1 MKRPVVLQLQD
12 GIKLLS
18 SELMENAEGSG
29 AAVESSTEAAAAK
42 VSDALLKA
50 GLAAMM
56 NEPETRTQAAQV
68 MLSIVEAQTEAQ
80 QRLRLMQAQKSEE
93 GDFAQDTD
101 RNRTAPFG
109 EAAAENAWALHGACW
124 RMKTAEVEHFVN
136 MVDDLDVAADEF
148 GYTPLHVAA
157 ITGSADVLE
166 ILLNARALRG
176 IHGVDPLDERRQTPL
191 MRAAARGN
199 EGVVRML
206 LLARADVNAEDQDG
220 MKPLSIATFG
230 KRTNIQEIL
239 LSYGANKDSLAT
251 GRDLC
256 NFLQGELNLDVCGIQ
271 YAETMAGIRKLH
283 GAPDIAEQ
291 HGFRNPGSSHSNVD
305 SNEP

>member
-1 MKRPVVLQLQD
+1 LQLQD

-18 SELMENAEGSG
+18 GELMENAEGST
-29 AAVESSTEAAAAK
+29 AARSTEDAAAK

-56 NEPETRTQAAQV
+56 KEPETRTQAAQV

-80 QRLRLMQAQKSEE
+80 QRLRLMQAQRSEE
-93 GDFAQDTD
+93 GDFDQDMD
-101 RNRTAPFG
+101 RNRTATSW
-109 EAAAENAWALHGACW
+109 EAAAENARALHGACW

-136 MVDDLDVAADEF
+136 MVDDLDVTDDEF

-157 ITGSADVLE
+157 IAGSADVLE

-176 IHGVDPLDERRQTPL
+176 NHDVDPLDGRGQTPL

-206 LLARADVNAEDQDG
+206 LLARADVNAEDKDG

-251 GRDLC
+251 GRDLG
-256 NFLQGELNLDVCGIQ
+256 NFLQGELNLDVCGLQ
-271 YAETMAGIRKLH
+271 YAESMAAIRKLH

>member
-1 MKRPVVLQLQD
+1 
-12 GIKLLS
+12 
-18 SELMENAEGSG
+18 
-29 AAVESSTEAAAAK
+29 
-42 VSDALLKA
+42 
-50 GLAAMM
+50 
-56 NEPETRTQAAQV
+56 
-68 MLSIVEAQTEAQ
+68 
-80 QRLRLMQAQKSEE
+80 
-93 GDFAQDTD
+93 
-101 RNRTAPFG
+101 
-109 EAAAENAWALHGACW
+109 
-124 RMKTAEVEHFVN
+124 

-230 KRTNIQEIL
+230 KRSNIQEIL
-239 LSYGANKDSLAT
+239 LSYGANKDSLST
-251 GRDLC
+251 GRDLGK
-256 NFLQGELNLDVCGIQ
+256 FLQRELDMDVCGLQ
-271 YAETMAGIRKLH
+271 YAESMAAIRELH
-283 GAPDIAEQ
+283 EAPDIAEQ
-291 HGFRNPGSSHSNVD
+291 RNPGSSHSNGD